1 VTQLY
6 NQLALHMTL
15 NDQHNVAAGSTSA
28 YPRHIDDLDI
38 NPADDGFIIY
48 QPEEDRVHFLNPT
61 AVFIL
66 ELCNGRNS
74 MADIIEVIQHA
85 YGLADAPVN
94 VVQEA
99 VTKMKV
105 EGLLQ

>member
-1 VTQLY
+1 
-6 NQLALHMTL
+6 MTL
-15 NDQHNVAAGSTSA
+15 NNQTNMAAGTMTA
-28 YPRHIDDLDI
+28 FPRYIADLDI

-66 ELCNGRNS
+66 ELCNGKNS
-74 MADIIEVIQHA
+74 MADIIEVVQHA

-99 VTKMKV
+99 VTKLKQ

>member
-1 VTQLY
+1 MSLY
-6 NQLALHMTL
+6 NRLALNMTT
-15 NDQHNVAAGSTSA
+15 NDQITVAAGSTSA
-28 YPRHIDDLDI
+28 YPRHIEDLDI

-74 MADIIEVIQHA
+74 MADIIEVVQHA

-94 VVQEA
+94 VVSEA
-99 VTKMKV
+99 VTKMKS